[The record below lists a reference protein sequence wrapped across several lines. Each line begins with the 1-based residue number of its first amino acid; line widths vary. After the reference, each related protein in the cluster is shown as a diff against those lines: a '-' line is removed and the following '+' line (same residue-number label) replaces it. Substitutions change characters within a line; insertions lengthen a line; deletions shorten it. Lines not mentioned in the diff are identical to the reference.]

1 MGKFNFDQMVSRA
14 HLRASGW
21 SLGAWEESNPFETHC
36 FYLCDYRFDGAPL
49 LVTVTQASFNE
60 LPSAPFTAEALSSE
74 VLQRAAK
81 LRRQPGSASL
91 ASKAALALCLYA
103 KKTRSYK
110 AWVDSD
116 PSDATRRLHMVLNL
130 YPDGDGAGI
139 VRPFV
144 GTARDT
150 LLSAEQIAAASFSVM
165 EQDILNGLCPEPG
178 MAGAEGVSPVYR

>member
-49 LVTVTQASFNE
+49 LVTVTQSSFNE
-60 LPSAPFTAEALSSE
+60 LPSVPFTAEALSGE

-110 AWVDSD
+110 AWIDSD
-116 PSDATRRLHMVLNL
+116 PSDTTRRLHMVLNL
-130 YPDGDGAGI
+130 YPDGDGGGI

-144 GTARDT
+144 GAARGT

-165 EQDILNGLCPEPG
+165 EQDILNGLCPDISL
-178 MAGAEGVSPVYR
+178 EGPVSQPLCR